1 MKDIFP
7 QARLCCFF
15 EWFYHAHGADAG
27 FDPTDPVDADDEA
40 RIRIKNAPILL
51 DLYHC
56 DQGLCPTYWQ
66 QQQFPEEYHS
76 KLKVLHDGINTTYFQ
91 PKPKAQLQLPS
102 LGLDL
107 SHVNE
112 LVTYVARGMEPYRGF
127 PQFMQAVVEIQKRR
141 PHCHVVVVGEDRVAY
156 GKQLPEGQTY
166 KQLMLKQLPLDLNRL
181 HFTGSLPYK
190 DYLQVLQASAV
201 HVYLT
206 FPFVLSWSMLEAMST
221 GCLVVGSNTPPVQE
235 VITDGHSGLLVD
247 FFAPQ
252 QIADRVDEVLEHG
265 DRMAEIRRNARQV
278 IQQRYDLRQLLPE
291 QIKYVTG
298 LESG

>member
-1 MKDIFP
+1 
-7 QARLCCFF
+7 
-15 EWFYHAHGADAG
+15 
-27 FDPTDPVDADDEA
+27 
-40 RIRIKNAPILL
+40 
-51 DLYHC
+51 
-56 DQGLCPTYWQ
+56 
-66 QQQFPEEYHS
+66 
-76 KLKVLHDGINTTYFQ
+76 
-91 PKPKAQLQLPS
+91 
-102 LGLDL
+102 
-107 SHVNE
+107 
-112 LVTYVARGMEPYRGF
+112 
-127 PQFMQAVVEIQKRR
+127 
-141 PHCHVVVVGEDRVAY
+141 VVVVGEDRVAY